1 MGWFDDNHW
10 FGEAYDGGLGYMAA
24 HMDLQ
29 MPDGLSDFSD
39 DDSYPRSYYYGREG
53 GNGRGLDAGV
63 VSKKGLPKASK
74 VNYLSALS

>member
-29 MPDGLSDFSD
+29 MPDGLC
-39 DDSYPRSYYYGREG
+39 
-53 GNGRGLDAGV
+53 
-63 VSKKGLPKASK
+63 
-74 VNYLSALS
+74 ALLWK